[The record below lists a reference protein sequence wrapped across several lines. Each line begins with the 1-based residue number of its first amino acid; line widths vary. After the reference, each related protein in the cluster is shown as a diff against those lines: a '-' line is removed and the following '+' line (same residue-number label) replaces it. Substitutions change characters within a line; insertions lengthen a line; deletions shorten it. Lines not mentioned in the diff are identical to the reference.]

1 MPHDLP
7 VGTLLNR
14 LAVQGSEVIPITK
27 EERLVGILTRSDIIR
42 LLLSGAEERPA
53 AQPGKRCAYRRG
65 PAGTPVNLRAFVQRG
80 RSLRWR

>member
-27 EERLVGILTRSDIIR
+27 EEQLVGILTRSDITR

-53 AQPGKRCAYRRG
+53 A
-65 PAGTPVNLRAFVQRG
+65 
-80 RSLRWR
+80 